1 MDNNA
6 KDFEKRLKKIEKGYK
21 KSGRHKVG
29 SNPKAKPYAGR
40 GTYGA
45 VDTGMNYYRK
55 REGFKFWTFMRRVMF
70 FGILA
75 FFCALGLRVFMSI
88 QMGADAYDARVAEL
102 REGTQGEQY
111 AAMGMQR
118 GTLMLTVESFVRDVM
133 KKPAESAPATA
144 LPNGTAVP
152 ADAQTPNAEQAPSN

>member
-1 MDNNA
+1 MDNNV

-21 KSGRHKVG
+21 KTGRHKVG
-29 SNPKAKPYAGR
+29 SNPKAKAYAGR
-40 GTYGA
+40 TTYGSP
-45 VDTGMNYYRK
+45 DTGMNYYRK
-55 REGFKFWTFMRRVMF
+55 REGFKFWTFMRRAMF

-88 QMGADAYDARVAEL
+88 QMGADAYDARVGEL

-118 GTLMLTVESFVRDVM
+118 GPLMLTVENFVREVM
-133 KKPAESAPATA
+133 NKPDESAPETA
-144 LPNGTAVP
+144 LPNGTAEPGDV
-152 ADAQTPNAEQAPSN
+152 QTPNAEQAPSN